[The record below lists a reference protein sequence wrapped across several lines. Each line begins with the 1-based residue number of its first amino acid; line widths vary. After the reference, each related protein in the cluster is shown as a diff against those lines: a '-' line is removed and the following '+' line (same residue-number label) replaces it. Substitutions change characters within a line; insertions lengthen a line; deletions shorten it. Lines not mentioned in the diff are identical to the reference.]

1 MFTMMVFN
9 MLRFLVSVFG
19 FKTMVFFFWMVLL
32 YLFLLGIILYVYYK
46 WNKMRYVQ
54 KLRLRD
60 EELKYQTKILEIEL
74 KAESELKIQEYE
86 KHILELEL
94 QTNTEVTGK
103 SLSIE
108 TKQNDS
114 EDSGYFRQ

>member
-1 MFTMMVFN
+1 
-9 MLRFLVSVFG
+9 
-19 FKTMVFFFWMVLL
+19 
-32 YLFLLGIILYVYYK
+32 
-46 WNKMRYVQ
+46 MRYVQ

-94 QTNTEVTGK
+94 QTK
-103 SLSIE
+103 SRSY
-108 TKQNDS
+108 
-114 EDSGYFRQ
+114 G